1 MSGTDWLRARAARWC
16 SARTME
22 RVIEPALADVQT
34 EYEAA
39 AQDGRLWRSR
49 WICIAG
55 HAAFLK
61 VLAWVIAERALDA
74 LRGATARDRHAL
86 GRTFAVFAAV
96 TALGT
101 GLLTLPPLLAE
112 WSRPSRHYLAWNP
125 ADSPSCS
132 ALDPRRPYLRYPL
145 GPWPRCRLA
154 PLSRAGVRCRRRLV
168 RGLVRHHC
176 VGDAGG
182 QSGVPA
188 IDRRRHDCEG
198 RK

>member
-1 MSGTDWLRARAARWC
+1 MSATDWLRARAARWC

-39 AQDGRLWRSR
+39 ARDGRRWRSR

-55 HAAFLK
+55 HGAFLK

-86 GRTFAVFAAV
+86 RRTFAVFTAV

-101 GLLTLPPLLAE
+101 PPHPATS
-112 WSRPSRHYLAWNP
+112 SR
-125 ADSPSCS
+125 
-132 ALDPRRPYLRYPL
+132 
-145 GPWPRCRLA
+145 
-154 PLSRAGVRCRRRLV
+154 
-168 RGLVRHHC
+168 
-176 VGDAGG
+176 
-182 QSGVPA
+182 
-188 IDRRRHDCEG
+188 
-198 RK
+198 